1 MTRKKRKA
9 TEKSRYKHKTT
20 GDHCTFA
27 AYVAE
32 MMCLRKAEYENEG
45 SLSFKFWNTKKWSWT
60 FKKQLFIANKLKEQ
74 YSEKAILQAINSNH
88 LKRVFSLNHPKIIPT
103 IKACEAKLLKE
114 QAAKPT
120 PTSKSIS
127 NTNSS
132 LPEKR
137 KASRGTSSLL
147 SKLRNIENNGKENEK
162 D

>member
-60 FKKQLFIANKLKEQ
+60 FKKQLFAANKLKEK

-88 LKRVFSLNHPKIIPT
+88 LKKVFSLNHPKVLPT
-103 IKACEAKLLKE
+103 IQACEAKLAKE
-114 QAAKPT
+114 QAEKPA
-120 PTSKSIS
+120 PTTSTKPV
-127 NTNSS
+127 NSS
-132 LPEKR
+132 LPTKR
-137 KASRGTSSLL
+137 KASRGSASLL
-147 SKLRNIENNGKENEK
+147 SKLRNIENNGKEEK